1 MNEVLS
7 HPEAAQLI
15 DSLVASG
22 GGHLSYSIGAPGRE
36 MTVAA
41 GARLAAAN
49 GTPLTVVDFRHLHA
63 HIRSIV
69 AGLHPDLPCTVLSA
83 GEAAQPSRSPEGVWV
98 VHTELL
104 RAPSIRDALL
114 TLARNA
120 DPLIT
125 AGRDDLGEPL
135 PDALAAPRFV
145 FRPSDLNIL
154 ALHSQAALQRP
165 APAGPEREQ
174 RLVRQNPPAPGQDP
188 VSVEESGLTPTTY
201 PSGAS
206 AAPSSPASSSN
217 GPDPTAAHQ
226 PSLDRKAT
234 PDMDSHPGPGTESGP
249 GPDTVSYPMTQ
260 PTPEER
266 DADIWAEV
274 AQRKQRALELITP
287 DRPADGA
294 GDDEPTLSYDEFRA
308 LCEAPDVQQL
318 AAEIE
323 AAARQRME
331 QATTALAT
339 PLPSGPAASRAGR
352 PGGPGAAHHAQQ
364 GQTPPPP
371 PSPGLRP

>member
-1 MNEVLS
+1 MNEALS

-22 GGHLSYSIGAPGRE
+22 GGHLSYSLGAPGRE

-63 HIRSIV
+63 QIRSIV

-83 GEAAQPSRSPEGVWV
+83 GEAAQQSRSPEGVWV

-120 DPLIT
+120 DTLIT

-145 FRPSDLNIL
+145 FRPSDLNIT

-188 VSVEESGLTPTTY
+188 VSIEESDLTPTTY

-206 AAPSSPASSSN
+206 AAPGRPAASSN
-217 GPDPTAAHQ
+217 GPEPAAAHQ
-226 PSLDRKAT
+226 PGPDPKAT

-249 GPDTVSYPMTQ
+249 GPDAVIYLMTQ

-266 DADIWAEV
+266 AAAEAVWAR
-274 AQRKQRALELITP
+274 RKQRALELITP
-287 DRPADGA
+287 ARPADGA
-294 GDDEPTLSYDEFRA
+294 GDDEPTLSYEEFRA
-308 LCEAPDVQQL
+308 LCEAPDVQQM

-323 AAARQRME
+323 AAARQRTE
-331 QATTALAT
+331 QAATALAT
-339 PLPSGPAASRAGR
+339 PLPSGPMAARAGR
-352 PGGPGAAHHAQQ
+352 PDGPGAAHHAQQ
-364 GQTPPPP
+364 GYTPPPP

>member
-49 GTPLTVVDFRHLHA
+49 GTPLTIVDFRHLHA
-63 HIRSIV
+63 HIRSTV

-83 GEAAQPSRSPEGVWV
+83 GEAAQQSQNPEGVWV

-120 DPLIT
+120 DTLIT

-145 FRPSDLNIL
+145 FRPSDPNT
-154 ALHSQAALQRP
+154 LHSQAALQRP

-188 VSVEESGLTPTTY
+188 VSIEEFALTPTTY
-201 PSGAS
+201 PSGVS
-206 AAPSSPASSSN
+206 AAPSSQAASRR
-217 GPDPTAAHQ
+217 GPDPAAAHQ
-226 PSLDRKAT
+226 PSPDRKAT
-234 PDMDSHPGPGTESGP
+234 PDTDSHPGPDAGDGP
-249 GPDTVSYPMTQ
+249 GPDAGMYPMTQ

-266 DADIWAEV
+266 DTAVWAEV
-274 AQRKQRALELITP
+274 AERKQRALELITP
-287 DRPADGA
+287 ARPADGA

-308 LCEAPDVQQL
+308 LCEAPDVQQM

-331 QATTALAT
+331 QAATALAT
-339 PLPSGPAASRAGR
+339 PLLHGPAAARPGR
-352 PGGPGAAHHAQQ
+352 PGAPGAAHHAQQ
-364 GQTPPPP
+364 GHTPPQPP
-371 PSPGLRP
+371 APGFRP